1 MATVGVQSSGQ
12 DEQEI
17 RVAAV
22 VDASHVDVAAT
33 VATAG
38 GTTDATA
45 SAAGLQ
51 HAAECDANATGG
63 QRCLHFGRKEATV
76 AAPTTTTTTTT
87 TASSATVA
95 APTTTTT
102 TTLEAAT
109 TTTATAA
116 ATAAAASPAVPV
128 GHNGRQE
135 ESQLRHE

>member
-33 VATAG
+33 IATAG

-63 QRCLHFGRKEATV
+63 QRCLHLGRKEATV
-76 AAPTTTTTTTT
+76 AAPTTTTTTT

-102 TTLEAAT
+102 ATLEAAT

-116 ATAAAASPAVPV
+116 ATAAAASPAVSV

>member
-1 MATVGVQSSGQ
+1 MATVGDQSSGQ

-22 VDASHVDVAAT
+22 GVASHDDVAAA

-51 HAAECDANATGG
+51 HAAGCDANATGG
-63 QRCLHFGRKEATV
+63 QRCLHIGRKEATV
-76 AAPTTTTTTTT
+76 AAPTSATTTTTV
-87 TASSATVA
+87 SSATVA
-95 APTTTTT
+95 APTTTAT

-109 TTTATAA
+109 TTTATA
-116 ATAAAASPAVPV
+116 TAAAAEASPAVPV

>member
-1 MATVGVQSSGQ
+1 MATVGAQSSGQ

-22 VDASHVDVAAT
+22 VVASHVDVAAT

-63 QRCLHFGRKEATV
+63 QRCLHISRKEATV
-76 AAPTTTTTTTT
+76 AAPTTTATTT

-95 APTTTTT
+95 APTTTAT

-135 ESQLRHE
+135 ES

>member
-1 MATVGVQSSGQ
+1 MATVGFQSSGQ

-22 VDASHVDVAAT
+22 VDASHVDVAAA

-76 AAPTTTTTTTT
+76 AAPTTTATTT

-102 TTLEAAT
+102 ATLETAT

>member
-63 QRCLHFGRKEATV
+63 QRCLHISRKEATV
-76 AAPTTTTTTTT
+76 AAPTTTTTT

-95 APTTTTT
+95 APTTTAT

-128 GHNGRQE
+128 GHNGRKE
-135 ESQLRHE
+135 ESQLRNE